1 MKLIFII
8 LLLGLII
15 FLNLGLFIPSL
26 VQVDEDDITKNLQQ
40 LKKYTWFKSLLN
52 NEAYKQL
59 IVHDHDTRIF
69 IGKLNHHKLAKEPF
83 QIKYQQKLKDLLEQK
98 TNELIS

>member
-26 VQVDEDDITKNLQQ
+26 TQVDEDDIRKNLQQ
-40 LKKYTWFKSLLN
+40 LKKYTWFQNLLN

-59 IVHDHDTRIF
+59 IVHDRDTRKF
-69 IGKLNHHKLAKEPF
+69 IGKLNLHKLAKKPF
-83 QIKYQQKLKDLLEQK
+83 QIKYQQKLEDLLEQK
-98 TNELIS
+98 ANKLA